1 MIVLGIESSHDDT
14 SIAIVENYKVL
25 FNYKISQI
33 EIHKQYGGT
42 IPEIASREHYNS
54 FYVLLEEIKQKFD
67 LNKIDYIAYT
77 KEPGLIGSLHMG
89 YLFANAISLTLNKPI
104 IGINHLEGHLY
115 STQLFNKEDEKQEIK
130 YPSIG
135 LVVSGGHTNLYLLK
149 SPNDISLIGQT
160 LDDAAGEVYDKV
172 ARTLNLGFPGGPA
185 IDKIFFDNKTK
196 LDKSIQL
203 SNPKTEKDLDFSFS
217 GYKTQ
222 IINIVNKY
230 GLEKKD
236 YLAFIFQKN
245 IIDYILLKV
254 KWSIDRF
261 QPKSII
267 LSGGVSA
274 NKYLRESFLKLHK
287 KALIPLFE
295 YTTDNGAMIAARAI
309 SIYKFRKASK
319 S

>member
-33 EIHKQYGGT
+33 EIHKQHGGT

-54 FYVLLEEIKQKFD
+54 FYVLLEKIKKNFD
-67 LNKIDYIAYT
+67 LSRIDYVAYT

-89 YLFANAISLTLNKPI
+89 YLFAHAVSLNLNKPI

-115 STQLFNKEDEKQEIK
+115 STQLFNKEEEKQEIK

-149 SPNDISLIGQT
+149 SPDNILLIGQT

-172 ARTLNLGFPGGPA
+172 SRTLNLGFPGGPE
-185 IDKIFFDNKTK
+185 IDKIFFQQNKNKNKEAYNFSSPKTK
-196 LDKSIQL
+196 
-203 SNPKTEKDLDFSFS
+203 NELDFSFS

-222 IINIVNKY
+222 IINYVNKN
-230 GLEKKD
+230 GLKNKD
-236 YLAFIFQKN
+236 FIAYSFQKN
-245 IIDYILLKV
+245 VIDYVISKV
-254 KWSIDRF
+254 NLSIKKYD
-261 QPKSII
+261 PKSIL

-274 NKYLRESFLKLHK
+274 NKYLRESFLNLHK
-287 KALIPLFE
+287 NAFIPILE
-295 YTTDNGAMIAARAI
+295 YTTDNGAMVAARAI
-309 SIYKFRKASK
+309 SMLCNK
-319 S
+319 